1 MFKIFI
7 FALKAGPL
15 IIWNYLSWIIR
26 YSRHPEKYS
35 IEVRYNRVRKL
46 VLKLLKRLNVVIHA
60 ENEYLINDGK
70 VKMFTPNHQSLLD
83 PLFLIALS
91 EKPITFVAKI
101 EVKKQ
106 PFVGRVMRILDG
118 ELVDRSDLRQQLG
131 VLKKVSKSLANN
143 QISWGIFPEGTRN
156 KNLDNVLIGEL
167 HPGTFKMVL
176 NNDVEIVP
184 TIIDKSYTVLSRKIK
199 RKQYDV
205 NVSFIEFDKGNN
217 KYKNTLELRD
227 DVYKAMCDKLVELRK
242 NDVNAK

>member
-46 VLKLLKRLNVVIHA
+46 VLKLLKRLNVVIKG
-60 ENEYLINDGK
+60 ENEYLIQDNK
-70 VKMFTPNHQSLLD
+70 IKMFTPNHQSLLD

-156 KNLDNVLIGEL
+156 KDLDNVLIGEL
-167 HPGTFKMVL
+167 HPGTFKIIL
-176 NNDVEIVP
+176 NNDIELVP
-184 TIIDKSYTVLSRKIK
+184 VVIDKSYAVLSRKIK
-199 RKQYDV
+199 HKKYIV
-205 NVSFIEFDKGNN
+205 NVAFIDFNKNN
-217 KYKNTLELRD
+217 GKYKNTVELRD
-227 DVYKAMCDKLVELRK
+227 DVYKLMCDKLTEIRSNENNIK
-242 NDVNAK
+242 

>member
-1 MFKIFI
+1 MFK
-7 FALKAGPL
+7 LGPMIL
-15 IIWNYLSWIIR
+15 WNYFSWILP
-26 YSRHPEKYS
+26 YSRHPEKYPL
-35 IEVRYNRVRKL
+35 EVRYNRVRKL

-70 VKMFTPNHQSLLD
+70 VKMFTPNHQSLMD
-83 PLFLIALS
+83 PLFIVALS
-91 EKPITFVAKI
+91 EKPITFIAKI

-106 PFVGRVMRILDG
+106 PFVGRVMRILEG
-118 ELVDRSDLRQQLG
+118 ELFDRDDLRQQLT
-131 VLKKVSKSLANN
+131 VLKKVSKSLTNK
-143 QISWGIFPEGTRN
+143 QVSWGVFPEGTRN

-227 DVYKAMCDKLVELRK
+227 DVYKVMCDKLVELRK

>member
-46 VLKLLKRLNVVIHA
+46 VLKLLKRLNVVIKG
-60 ENEYLINDGK
+60 ENEYLIQDNK
-70 VKMFTPNHQSLLD
+70 IKMFTPNHQSLLD

-131 VLKKVSKSLANN
+131 VLKRVSKSLANN

-156 KNLDNVLIGEL
+156 KDLDNVLIGEL
-167 HPGTFKMVL
+167 HPGTFKIIL
-176 NNDVEIVP
+176 NNDIDLVP
-184 TIIDKSYTVLSRKIK
+184 VVIDKSYAILSRKIK
-199 RKQYDV
+199 HKKYIV
-205 NVSFIEFDKGNN
+205 NVVFIDFDKNN
-217 KYKNTLELRD
+217 GKYKNTVELRD
-227 DVYKAMCDKLVELRK
+227 DVYKLMCDKLTKIRSNENNVK
-242 NDVNAK
+242 

>member
-1 MFKIFI
+1 MI
-7 FALKAGPL
+7 L
-15 IIWNYLSWIIR
+15 WNYFSWILP
-26 YSRHPEKYS
+26 YSRHPEKYPL
-35 IEVRYNRVRKL
+35 EVRYNRVRKL

-70 VKMFTPNHQSLLD
+70 VKMFTPNHQSLMD
-83 PLFLIALS
+83 PLFIVALS
-91 EKPITFVAKI
+91 EKPITFIAKI

-106 PFVGRVMRILDG
+106 PFVGRVMRILEG
-118 ELVDRSDLRQQLG
+118 ELFDRDDLRQQLT
-131 VLKKVSKSLANN
+131 VLKKVSKSLTNK
-143 QISWGIFPEGTRN
+143 QVSWGVFPEGTRN

-227 DVYKAMCDKLVELRK
+227 DVYKVMCDKLVELRK

>member
-46 VLKLLKRLNVVIHA
+46 VLKLLKRLNVVIKG
-60 ENEYLINDGK
+60 ENEYLIQDNK
-70 VKMFTPNHQSLLD
+70 IKMFTPNHQSLLD

-156 KNLDNVLIGEL
+156 KDLDNVLIGEL
-167 HPGTFKMVL
+167 HPGTFKIIL
-176 NNDVEIVP
+176 NNDIDLVP
-184 TIIDKSYTVLSRKIK
+184 VVIDKSYAILSRKIK
-199 RKQYDV
+199 HKKYIV
-205 NVSFIEFDKGNN
+205 NVVFIDFDKNN
-217 KYKNTLELRD
+217 GKYKNTVELRD
-227 DVYKAMCDKLVELRK
+227 DVYKLMCDKLTKIRSNENNVK
-242 NDVNAK
+242 

>member
-46 VLKLLKRLNVVIHA
+46 VLKLLKRLNVVIKG
-60 ENEYLINDGK
+60 ENEYLIQDNK
-70 VKMFTPNHQSLLD
+70 IKMFTPNHQSLLD

-91 EKPITFVAKI
+91 ERPITFVAKI

-156 KNLDNVLIGEL
+156 KDLDNVLIGEL
-167 HPGTFKMVL
+167 HPGTFKIIL
-176 NNDVEIVP
+176 NNDIDLVP
-184 TIIDKSYTVLSRKIK
+184 VVIDKSYAILSRKIK
-199 RKQYDV
+199 HKKYIV
-205 NVSFIEFDKGNN
+205 NVVFIDFDKNN
-217 KYKNTLELRD
+217 GKYKNTVELRD
-227 DVYKAMCDKLVELRK
+227 DVYKLMCDKLTKIRSNENNVK
-242 NDVNAK
+242 

>member
-167 HPGTFKMVL
+167 HPGTFKIVL

-184 TIIDKSYTVLSRKIK
+184 TIIDKSYIVLSRKIK

>member
-167 HPGTFKMVL
+167 HPGTFKIVL

>member
-1 MFKIFI
+1 MFKLFV
-7 FALKAGPL
+7 FVLKAGPMIL
-15 IIWNYLSWIIR
+15 WNYFSWILP
-26 YSRHPEKYS
+26 YSRHPEKYPL
-35 IEVRYNRVRKL
+35 EVRYNRVRKL
-46 VLKLLKRLNVVIHA
+46 VLKLLKRLNVVLHA

-70 VKMFTPNHQSLLD
+70 VKMFTPNHQSLMD
-83 PLFLIALS
+83 PLFIVALS
-91 EKPITFVAKI
+91 EKPITFIAKI

-106 PFVGRVMRILDG
+106 PFVGRVMRILEG
-118 ELVDRSDLRQQLG
+118 ELFDRDDLRQQLT
-131 VLKKVSKSLANN
+131 VLKKVSKSLTNK
-143 QISWGIFPEGTRN
+143 QVSWGVFPEGTRN

-205 NVSFIEFDKGNN
+205 NVSFIEFDKDNN

>member
-7 FALKAGPL
+7 FALRAGTL

-46 VLKLLKRLNVVIHA
+46 VLKLLKRLNVVIKG
-60 ENEYLINDGK
+60 ENEYLIQDNK
-70 VKMFTPNHQSLLD
+70 IKMFTPNHQSLLD

-131 VLKKVSKSLANN
+131 VLKKVSKSLANS

-156 KNLDNVLIGEL
+156 KDLDNVLIGEL
-167 HPGTFKMVL
+167 HPGTFKIVL
-176 NNDVEIVP
+176 NNDIDLVP
-184 TIIDKSYTVLSRKIK
+184 VVIDKSYAILSRKIK
-199 RKQYDV
+199 HKKYIV
-205 NVSFIEFDKGNN
+205 NVVFIDFDKNN
-217 KYKNTLELRD
+217 GKYKNTVELRD
-227 DVYKAMCDKLVELRK
+227 DVYKLMCDKLTKIRSNENNVK
-242 NDVNAK
+242 

>member
-46 VLKLLKRLNVVIHA
+46 VLKLLKRLNVVIKG
-60 ENEYLINDGK
+60 ENEYLIQDNK
-70 VKMFTPNHQSLLD
+70 IKMFTPNHQSLLD

-156 KNLDNVLIGEL
+156 KDLDNVLIGEL
-167 HPGTFKMVL
+167 HPGTFKIVL
-176 NNDVEIVP
+176 NNDIDLVP
-184 TIIDKSYTVLSRKIK
+184 VVIDKSYAILSRKIK
-199 RKQYDV
+199 HKKYIV
-205 NVSFIEFDKGNN
+205 NVVFIDFDKNN
-217 KYKNTLELRD
+217 GKYKNTVELRD
-227 DVYKAMCDKLVELRK
+227 DVYKLMCDKLTKIRSNENNVK
-242 NDVNAK
+242 